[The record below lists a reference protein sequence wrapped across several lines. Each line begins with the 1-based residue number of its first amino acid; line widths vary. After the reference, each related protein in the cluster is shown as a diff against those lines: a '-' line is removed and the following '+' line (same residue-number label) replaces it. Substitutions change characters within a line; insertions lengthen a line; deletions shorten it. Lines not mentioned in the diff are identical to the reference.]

1 MGEHDQLFKRAC
13 RVPANAAGELAS
25 VLPADVLAGI
35 DLASLEAVAGDH
47 VDGRLGE
54 RFADALFR
62 ARFAGAEGYVLF
74 LLEHQST
81 VDPWMP
87 LRVLEEMTRVWREL
101 QRSEPERRSL
111 PPVLC
116 VVVHQGE
123 TPWTGP
129 RRLQDLIKGAS
140 AANAR
145 FIPAFEL
152 VFDELL
158 LQSDAALAARPL
170 DPFPKLVLWALRDG
184 RNAARLRDH
193 QSSWTGALGGLATRS
208 PEDMV
213 TLLRYILA
221 SSGEDSF
228 VRLREEVVRAVP
240 ASEDAMISIAE
251 QFIQESMKRVA
262 PAMEAKMRSE
272 LEPKVRA
279 EVETKVRA
287 EVETRVRAEVE
298 TKVRAEVRA
307 EVQAETKAA
316 SRAEAVL
323 AILEARG
330 LTVSTE
336 ERARILACNLA
347 ALDGMLRVAVTC
359 AQTDA
364 LFAR

>member
-1 MGEHDQLFKRAC
+1 MGEHDQLFKRAF

-35 DLASLEAVAGDH
+35 DLGSLEAVAGDH

-87 LRVLEEMTRVWREL
+87 LRVLEEMTRIWREL

-123 TPWTGP
+123 TPWAGP
-129 RRLQDLIKGAS
+129 RRLQDLVHGAS

-145 FIPAFEL
+145 FIPSFEL
-152 VFDELL
+152 VFDELV
-158 LQSDAALAARPL
+158 LQTDAALAARPL

-184 RNAARLRDH
+184 RNAARLHDH
-193 QSSWTGALGGLATRS
+193 LTSWTGALGGLATGS

-262 PAMEAKMRSE
+262 PAMEAKI
-272 LEPKVRA
+272 RA
-279 EVETKVRA
+279 EVEPKIRA
-287 EVETRVRAEVE
+287 EVELKT
-298 TKVRAEVRA
+298 
-307 EVQAETKAA
+307 
-316 SRAEAVL
+316 RAEAVL
-323 AILEARG
+323 AILEARS
-330 LTVSTE
+330 LTVSSE
-336 ERARILACNLA
+336 QRARILASTDFP
-347 ALDGMLRVAVTC
+347 ALDTMLRAAVTC
-359 AQTDA
+359 AHTGE
-364 LFAR
+364 LFTH